1 MSSKR
6 YQVFVSSTYED
17 LKEERNKVI
26 QALLRIDCIPI
37 GMENFNAADEDQFTV
52 IKELIESCDYYVLIL
67 GGRYG
72 PIEEKTQKSYTQLEY
87 EYAKSLDIP
96 TIAFYYKDLA
106 NLPGYKLETDKIK
119 KDKLES
125 FKQMV
130 LGQLC
135 MAYSSPDNLAL
146 NVITSLSS
154 LMKKHPRCG
163 WVRGDTISSD
173 EANKKILF
181 LQKENEQLKDEL
193 RSYRTIEDEELK
205 TYQQH
210 NDVVKLSFVTSN
222 NQIGNPFGVEFN
234 EKSVECQMTWDEIF
248 TVVGGSFTSPV
259 RTSKAIDILSR
270 DLSQFKGCY
279 LSHYLATSCG
289 QMILSQLY
297 ALRYL
302 ELKTGEVFQSGVESY
317 YVLTEYGMKEFV
329 NLTAIRK

>member
-72 PIEEKTQKSYTQLEY
+72 SIEEKTQKSYTQLEY

-96 TIAFYYKDLA
+96 TIAFYYKDLT

-193 RSYRTIEDEELK
+193 RSYRTIEDE
-205 TYQQH
+205 
-210 NDVVKLSFVTSN
+210 
-222 NQIGNPFGVEFN
+222 
-234 EKSVECQMTWDEIF
+234 
-248 TVVGGSFTSPV
+248 
-259 RTSKAIDILSR
+259 
-270 DLSQFKGCY
+270 
-279 LSHYLATSCG
+279 
-289 QMILSQLY
+289 
-297 ALRYL
+297 
-302 ELKTGEVFQSGVESY
+302 
-317 YVLTEYGMKEFV
+317 
-329 NLTAIRK
+329 

>member
-1 MSSKR
+1 M
-6 YQVFVSSTYED
+6 
-17 LKEERNKVI
+17 
-26 QALLRIDCIPI
+26 
-37 GMENFNAADEDQFTV
+37 
-52 IKELIESCDYYVLIL
+52 
-67 GGRYG
+67 
-72 PIEEKTQKSYTQLEY
+72 
-87 EYAKSLDIP
+87 
-96 TIAFYYKDLA
+96 A

-234 EKSVECQMTWDEIF
+234 EKPVECQMTWDEIF

-270 DLSQFKGCY
+270 DLSLFKGCY